1 MPDNPWIVLGLF
13 LFAVLVT
20 PVTAWLAARWRP
32 SQYRHPEGAWRSKDL
47 RALAAGL
54 VWVLIVFV
62 AGLIAARYV
71 ERIPYTVAGYGLFGL
86 VAFLVSFVRARL
98 YRRTRAA
105 LSRPVTPT
113 RAKVPARRSAVV
125 HYIAFI
131 AVALFVLLL
140 AAVPIAASDLFRRP
154 YSPVWRTINRTLD
167 RLHYTYNPPG
177 GGQTPEFPPW
187 LTPGD
192 AGLDYRDV
200 TLSTVDGLHLAA
212 WYVPASAANAPT
224 VLLAHGLQDSKWT
237 LLRLIPW
244 LHNAGYNVMALDFR
258 GHGDSDKRPAT
269 LGREEVLDVQAALDW
284 LDAKGAGD
292 KVAALGQ
299 SLGAAALV
307 NTAAI
312 DDRLDALVLDSLF
325 AEWKNVDYG
334 RGYRLSPRWL
344 VPGVPDPV
352 EVIRRVHVP
361 VFIIH
366 GTADILVHVDHAQRL
381 YDAANEPKVLWIN
394 DSGHAWSAWTY
405 PELYRQKVLEFL
417 ETALATPGDQ
427 APPGAP

>member
-1 MPDNPWIVLGLF
+1 MPDNPWVVLGLF
-13 LFAVLVT
+13 VFAVIVT
-20 PVTAWLAARWRP
+20 PAAGWLVARRRL
-32 SQYRHPEGAWRSKDL
+32 SQNCHPEDVKRPKDL
-47 RALAAGL
+47 RALPAGL

-62 AGLIAARYV
+62 AGLIAARYI
-71 ERIPYTVAGYGLFGL
+71 ERIPYTVAGYGVFGL
-86 VAFLVSFVRARL
+86 AAFLMSVVRALL
-98 YRRTRAA
+98 YQRIRATRSRQATPRKAKFPAHRTGI
-105 LSRPVTPT
+105 
-113 RAKVPARRSAVV
+113 V

-131 AVALFVLLL
+131 AAAMFVLLL
-140 AAVPIAASDLFRRP
+140 AAIPVAASDLFRMP

-167 RLHYTYNPPG
+167 RFHYTYNPPG
-177 GGQTPEFPPW
+177 GGETPTFPPW

-200 TLSTVDGLHLAA
+200 TLATADGLHLAA
-212 WYVPASAANAPT
+212 WYVPASAPGAPT

-244 LHNAGYNVMALDFR
+244 LHEAGYNVMAFDFR
-258 GHGDSDKRPAT
+258 GHGDSDKRPT
-269 LGREEVLDVQAALDW
+269 TVGREEVLDVQAALDW
-284 LDAKGAGD
+284 LEAEGACD

-312 DDRLDALVLDSLF
+312 DNRLDALILDSLF
-325 AEWKNVDYG
+325 AEWKNVDYAK
-334 RGYRLSPRWL
+334 GYRLPPQWL
-344 VPGVPDPV
+344 VPGVPNPI

-366 GTADILVHVDHAQRL
+366 GTADILVGVDHAERL
-381 YDAANEPKVLWIN
+381 YQAANEPKFLWIN

-405 PELYRQKVLEFL
+405 PDLYQQKVLEFL
-417 ETALATPGDQ
+417 ETVLSPGE
-427 APPGAP
+427 P

>member
-13 LFAVLVT
+13 LFAAIVML
-20 PVTAWLAARWRP
+20 VTAWLDARWRP
-32 SQYRHPEGAWRSKDL
+32 FLKCHPEGAEQAKDL

-62 AGLIAARYV
+62 AGLIAARYF
-71 ERIPYTVAGYGLFGL
+71 ERIPYTTAGFGLFVF
-86 VAFLVSFVRARL
+86 VAFFASIARARL
-98 YRRTRAA
+98 YRRIPAA
-105 LSRPVTPT
+105 RSGQGSL
-113 RAKVPARRSAVV
+113 RRAVV
-125 HYIAFI
+125 HYIALVS
-131 AVALFVLLL
+131 AVLFVLLL
-140 AAVPIAASDLFRRP
+140 AAIPIAASDLFRRP
-154 YSPVWRTINRTLD
+154 YSSVWRTINRTLD
-167 RLHYTYNPPG
+167 RIHYTYNPSG

-192 AGLDYRDV
+192 AGLDYSDV
-200 TLSTVDGLHLAA
+200 ILSTADGLHLAA
-212 WYVPASAANAPT
+212 WYVPAATPNAPT

-244 LHNAGYNVMALDFR
+244 LHEAGYNVMAFDFR
-258 GHGDSDKRPAT
+258 GHGQSDKRPT
-269 LGREEVLDVQAALDW
+269 TVGREEVLDVQAALGW
-284 LDAKGAGD
+284 LEAEGAGD
-292 KVAALGQ
+292 QVAALGQ

-325 AEWKNVDYG
+325 AEWKNVDYAK
-334 RGYRLSPRWL
+334 GYRLPPQWL
-344 VPGVPDPV
+344 VPGVPNPV
-352 EVIRRVHVP
+352 EVIRDVHIP

-381 YDAANEPKVLWIN
+381 YDAANEPKFLWIN

-405 PELYRQKVLEFL
+405 PELYQQKVLDFL
-417 ETALATPGDQ
+417 ATAL
-427 APPGAP
+427 PPG

>member
-13 LFAVLVT
+13 LFAVIVT
-20 PVTAWLAARWRP
+20 PAASWLAVRWRP
-32 SQYRHPEGAWRSKDL
+32 SKSRHPEGARRPKAL

-62 AGLIAARYV
+62 AGLIAARYM
-71 ERIPYTVAGYGLFGL
+71 ERIPCAVAGYGLFGL
-86 VAFLVSFVRARL
+86 VAFLVSAVCALL
-98 YRRTRAA
+98 YQRVEAVQSRREP
-105 LSRPVTPT
+105 L
-113 RAKVPARRSAVV
+113 RRVIV
-125 HYIAFI
+125 QYIAFI
-131 AVALFVLLL
+131 AAVVIMLLL
-140 AAVPIAASDLFRRP
+140 AAIPIAASDLFRRP

-177 GGQTPEFPPW
+177 GGEPPTFPPW

-192 AGLDYRDV
+192 AGLGYRDV
-200 TLSTVDGLHLAA
+200 TLLTADGLHLTA
-212 WYVPASAANAPT
+212 WYVPASESAAPT

-244 LHNAGYNVMALDFR
+244 LHEAGYNVMAIDFR
-258 GHGDSDKRPAT
+258 GHGDSDKRPTT

-284 LDAKGAGD
+284 LQAEGVGD
-292 KVAALGQ
+292 KIGALGQ

-312 DDRLDALVLDSLF
+312 DNRLDALVLDSLF

-334 RGYRLSPRWL
+334 RGYRLSPQWL

-366 GTADILVHVDHAQRL
+366 GSADILVHVDHAQRL
-381 YDAANEPKVLWIN
+381 YAAANEPKSLWIN

-405 PELYRQKVLEFL
+405 PELYQQKVLDFL
-417 ETALATPGDQ
+417 ETALAAPGEQ
-427 APPGAP
+427 